1 MPVCSSAHTE
11 LAARAELQFPGP
23 GGERPD
29 SYKHLFLNACTD
41 GCKCSNLS
49 KGTRKKVRIFFRE
62 KKCFDFRFGT
72 AEMFPVL

>member
-11 LAARAELQFPGP
+11 LAARAGLQFPVP

-29 SYKHLFLNACTD
+29 SYHHLSLNACTD

-49 KGTRKKVRIFFRE
+49 RGTRKKVHIFCSEQKYFH
-62 KKCFDFRFGT
+62 FWFGT
-72 AEMFPVL
+72 AEMLPVL